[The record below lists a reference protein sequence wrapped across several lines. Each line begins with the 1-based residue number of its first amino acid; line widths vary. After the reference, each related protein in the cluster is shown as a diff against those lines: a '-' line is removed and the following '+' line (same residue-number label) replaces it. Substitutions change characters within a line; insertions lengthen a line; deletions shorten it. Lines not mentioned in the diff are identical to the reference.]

1 MHPGL
6 TTLLVLALVAGSL
19 PAAAEQDIEWVPVPA
34 GRFSSVLALGEAGVE
49 NRIEGFALMRQPVTN
64 AQFLDFVKAQPEW
77 QRGQAP
83 SVFVDSQYL
92 SHWAGA
98 LDIGAAGS
106 QSPVTR
112 VSWFAASAYCEAQ
125 GGRLPT
131 WLEWEYVAAADE
143 TRLDARA
150 DPAWRERILG
160 WYSRTGGNTL
170 PAVGQSPANAYGVQ
184 DMHGL
189 VWEWIDDFNA
199 LMISADN
206 RDQGDP
212 DLLRF
217 CGAGALSAADRDN
230 YAILMRTAM
239 LSALRADAT
248 TRNLGFRCARNTG
261 NPAP

>member
-1 MHPGL
+1 MRHRLIPLL
-6 TTLLVLALVAGSL
+6 TLALAAGPV
-19 PAAAEQDIEWVPVPA
+19 PAAERSAEWVPVPA
-34 GRFSSVLALGEAGVE
+34 GHFASVLALGEAGKE
-49 NRIEGFALMRQPVTN
+49 SRIEGFALMSQPVTN
-64 AQFLDFVKAQPEW
+64 AQFLDFVETHPEW

-83 SVFVDSQYL
+83 PVFVDSQYL
-92 SHWAGA
+92 SHWDAA
-98 LDIGAAGS
+98 LNIDAAGS
-106 QSPVTR
+106 DSPVTR

-143 TRLDARA
+143 TRLDARS

-170 PAVGQSPANAYGVQ
+170 PPVGQSPANAYGVQ

-248 TRNLGFRCARNTG
+248 TRNLGFRCARDTG
-261 NPAP
+261 KTAP

>member
-1 MHPGL
+1 VIRAFAAIV
-6 TTLLVLALVAGSL
+6 LLAAGAA
-19 PAAAEQDIEWVPVPA
+19 PAAERAADWVDVPA
-34 GRFSSVLALGEAGVE
+34 GRFASVLALGQAGAE
-49 NRIEGFALMRQPVTN
+49 SRIEGFTLMRQPVTN
-64 AQFLDFVKAQPEW
+64 AQFLAFVRAHPEW

-83 SVFVDSQYL
+83 AVFADAQYL
-92 SHWAGA
+92 SHWAQA
-98 LDIGAAGS
+98 LDIGDAGANA
-106 QSPVTR
+106 PVTR

-125 GGRLPT
+125 GARLPT

-143 TRLDARA
+143 TRLDARS

-160 WYSRTGGNTL
+160 WYSRSGGGAL
-170 PAVGQSPANAYGVQ
+170 ADAGQTPANAYGAQ

-189 VWEWIDDFNA
+189 VWEWIEDFNA

-212 DLLRF
+212 DLMRF
-217 CGAGALSAADRDN
+217 CGAGALSANDRDN

-248 TRNLGFRCARNTG
+248 TRNLGFRCARDTG
-261 NPAP
+261 KSR